1 MCFVNALN
9 ARVSL
14 ALNRS
19 PAIQRLEHSDVIE
32 MRESSI
38 STRQLFVLVLYTVV
52 LVVRMTPCM
61 SRFALL
67 GCGVETLVVEL
78 VFIHTPVTNV
88 NSPNNYFHYLPMST
102 RII

>member
-38 STRQLFVLVLYTVV
+38 STRRSFVLVLYTVV

-67 GCGVETLVVEL
+67 WCGVELW
-78 VFIHTPVTNV
+78 
-88 NSPNNYFHYLPMST
+88 
-102 RII
+102 